1 MTESADVWVERVR
14 ALTEQ
19 SSKQE
24 AEDLVRDVYESA
36 QKELDDQRAQAEFE
50 REE

>member
-1 MTESADVWVERVR
+1 MEPSARNWVERVQH
-14 ALTEQ
+14 LPDKPSQ
-19 SSKQE
+19 QE
-24 AEDLVRDVYESA
+24 AEKLVREVYQSA